1 MTGLTLLTA
10 ICLMASLVAD
20 RSKTLEGIRKG
31 SVMFVKL
38 LPVILSVII
47 LISVLMYFVP
57 PSLIVEHLGE
67 DAGSAAW
74 LIAAIAGAVALI
86 PGFIAYPL
94 AGILVQNGVSYQI
107 IAVFITTLMMVGI
120 VTLPIESRFF
130 GLKTALLRNVLFFI
144 GSLIIGLIVGLAYA
158 I

>member
-1 MTGLTLLTA
+1 
-10 ICLMASLVAD
+10 MASLLAD
-20 RSKTLEGIRKG
+20 RRKTLEGIRIG
-31 SVMFVKL
+31 VVMFVKL

-47 LISVLMYFVP
+47 LISVLMYFIP
-57 PSLIVEHLGE
+57 PSLIVEYLGE
-67 DAGSAAW
+67 DAGPAAW
-74 LIAAIAGAVALI
+74 LIAAIIGAVALI

-144 GSLIIGLIVGLAYA
+144 GSLIIGLLIGLAYA
-158 I
+158 L